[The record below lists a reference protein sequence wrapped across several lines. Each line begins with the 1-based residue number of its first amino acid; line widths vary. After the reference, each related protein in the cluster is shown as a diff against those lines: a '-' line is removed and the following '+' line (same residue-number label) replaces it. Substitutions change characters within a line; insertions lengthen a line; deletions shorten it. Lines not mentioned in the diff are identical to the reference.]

1 MPFVRVHLRQGQTL
15 AFRQAI
21 AENVYTAL
29 RETFNV
35 PEEDKFVV
43 IDEIAPDNFIFSK
56 SYMNIARSDDFVLF
70 QLTVSN
76 TRTVEQK
83 KALFKRIVERLVDK
97 PGLRPEDIFINL
109 VEVQK
114 ENWSFGHGLAQYA
127 LT

>member
-1 MPFVRVHLRQGQTL
+1 MPFVRVHLRHGQTL

-21 AENVYTAL
+21 ADNVYEAL

-43 IDEIAPDNFIFSK
+43 IDEIDPANFIYSK
-56 SYMNIARSDDFVLF
+56 SYMNIARSDDFVLL
-70 QLTVSN
+70 QITVSN

-83 KALFKRIVERLVDK
+83 KALFQRIVERLVDN
-97 PGLRPEDIFINL
+97 PGLRAEDIFINL

-114 ENWSFGHGLAQYA
+114 ENWSFGLGLAQYA
-127 LT
+127 L